1 MNSNDAVFDC
11 IIRKRKTTMDT
22 KALRQ
27 KILDLAIHGKLVP
40 QDPNDEPASVLLER
54 IKAEKE
60 RLIKE
65 GKIKRSKKSA
75 KTADTPHYENVPFE
89 VPESWMWCKL
99 DDLAFYKKG
108 PFGSSLTK
116 AMFVPKGKDTYKVYE
131 QKNAIQKDHKLGS
144 YYISTEKYCSL
155 SGFAVH
161 PNDIIVSCA
170 GTIGETYVLPQNIQ
184 EGIINQALMLIRL
197 YNREI
202 EGFYLLYFDFILKQE
217 AYKESKGTAIKNIP
231 PFDVLKNFFIPIPPK
246 EEQKRILSE
255 VDKWMSFVDDIDTN
269 SKDLQLYIKHTKS
282 KILDLAIHGKL
293 VPQNPNDEPAIEL
306 LKRINPDFTPC
317 DNGHSEKFPYEIP
330 ETWIWCGHN
339 SILDISGGA
348 QPAKSYFETQPKP
361 NYIRLYQ
368 IRDYGESPIPVY
380 IPINLA
386 SKQTEK
392 GDILLARYG
401 GSLGKVFHAEQG
413 AYNVAMAKVIFKF
426 ENLIYKE
433 FAYYY
438 YLSDLYQGKLK
449 EISRTAQ
456 AGFNSTDFND
466 MYFPLPPINEQ
477 QRIVQKIETLF
488 SVLDNIQT
496 TLEV

>member
-1 MNSNDAVFDC
+1 M
-11 IIRKRKTTMDT
+11 
-22 KALRQ
+22 
-27 KILDLAIHGKLVP
+27 
-40 QDPNDEPASVLLER
+40 
-54 IKAEKE
+54 
-60 RLIKE
+60 
-65 GKIKRSKKSA
+65 
-75 KTADTPHYENVPFE
+75 PHYQQDVPFE
-89 VPESWMWCKL
+89 VPDNWVWCKL

-161 PNDIIVSCA
+161 PYDIIVSCA

-202 EGFYLLYFDFILKQE
+202 ERFYLLYFDFILKQE

-269 SKDLQLYIKHTKS
+269 CKDLQLYIKHTKS

-293 VPQNPNDEPAIEL
+293 VPQDPNDEPAIEL

-317 DNGHSEKFPYEIP
+317 DNGHYPFDVPNGWYWCKLNDLCLFLSRGKSPKYSETDKTYPVFAQKCNLKEGGISLEQARFLDPSTVDKWDSKYKLQTGDVLVNSTGTGTVGRTRLFDESYLGKYPFVVPDSHVSVIRTFEEIRA
-330 ETWIWCGHN
+330 EYVFAYM
-339 SILDISGGA
+339 SSQL
-348 QPAKSYFETQPKP
+348 TQL
-361 NYIRLYQ
+361 YI
-368 IRDYGESPIPVY
+368 EE
-380 IPINLA
+380 NLA
-386 SKQTEK
+386 
-392 GDILLARYG
+392 
-401 GSLGKVFHAEQG
+401 GSTNQKELYIGVL
-413 AYNVAMAKVIFKF
+413 
-426 ENLIYKE
+426 ENL
-433 FAYYY
+433 
-438 YLSDLYQGKLK
+438 
-449 EISRTAQ
+449 
-456 AGFNSTDFND
+456 N
-466 MYFPLPPINEQ
+466 FPLPPLAEQ
-477 QRIVQKIETLF
+477 QCIVQKIEELF
-488 SVLDNIQT
+488 SVLDNIQNA
-496 TLEV
+496 LEV

>member
-1 MNSNDAVFDC
+1 
-11 IIRKRKTTMDT
+11 MDT
-22 KALRQ
+22 KKLRQ

-75 KTADTPHYENVPFE
+75 KTSDTPHYENVPFE
-89 VPESWMWCKL
+89 VPEGWVWCKL

-202 EGFYLLYFDFILKQE
+202 EDFYLLYFDFILKQE

-293 VPQNPNDEPAIEL
+293 VPQDPNDESAIEL

-317 DNGHSEKFPYEIP
+317 DNGHYTQLPFEAPQNWSWTTLGKIGKWQSGSTPNRLNKDYYNGNIPWLKTGDLNNGYITHIP
-330 ETWIWCGHN
+330 E
-339 SILDISGGA
+339 SITEKALNETSLKLNPTGSVLIAMYGATIGKIGILTFPATTNQACCACEVFNGIDKEFLFLFLLSHREEFIKMGGGGA
-348 QPAKSYFETQPKP
+348 QPNISKEKIINT
-361 NYIRLYQ
+361 YI
-368 IRDYGESPIPVY
+368 
-380 IPINLA
+380 
-386 SKQTEK
+386 
-392 GDILLARYG
+392 
-401 GSLGKVFHAEQG
+401 
-413 AYNVAMAKVIFKF
+413 
-426 ENLIYKE
+426 
-433 FAYYY
+433 
-438 YLSDLYQGKLK
+438 
-449 EISRTAQ
+449 
-456 AGFNSTDFND
+456 
-466 MYFPLPPINEQ
+466 PLPPFAEQ
-477 QRIVQKIETLF
+477 KRIVNTVNVLF
-488 SVLDNIQT
+488 TKLDDIMES
-496 TLEV
+496 L

>member
-1 MNSNDAVFDC
+1 
-11 IIRKRKTTMDT
+11 
-22 KALRQ
+22 
-27 KILDLAIHGKLVP
+27 
-40 QDPNDEPASVLLER
+40 
-54 IKAEKE
+54 
-60 RLIKE
+60 
-65 GKIKRSKKSA
+65 
-75 KTADTPHYENVPFE
+75 
-89 VPESWMWCKL
+89 MWCKL

-161 PNDIIVSCA
+161 PYDIIVSCA

-202 EGFYLLYFDFILKQE
+202 ERFYLLYFDFILKQE

-269 SKDLQLYIKHTKS
+269 CKDLQLYIKHTKS

-293 VPQNPNDEPAIEL
+293 VPQDPNDEPAIEL

-317 DNGHSEKFPYEIP
+317 DNGYYPVGWIETILGELFSHNTGKALNSSNKEGIFKDYLTTSNVYWNKFDFTAIKQMPFKESELNKC
-330 ETWIWCGHN
+330 TV
-339 SILDISGGA
+339 
-348 QPAKSYFETQPKP
+348 T
-361 NYIRLYQ
+361 
-368 IRDYGESPIPVY
+368 
-380 IPINLA
+380 
-386 SKQTEK
+386 K
-392 GDILLARYG
+392 GDLLVCEG
-401 GSLGKVFHAEQG
+401 GDIGRSAIWNYDYDICIQNHIHRLRPKIDLCVPFYYYTF
-413 AYNVAMAKVIFKF
+413 AYLKEN
-426 ENLIYKE
+426 NLIGGKGIGLLG
-433 FAYYY
+433 
-438 YLSDLYQGKLK
+438 LSSNALHKI
-449 EISRTAQ
+449 E
-456 AGFNSTDFND
+456 
-466 MYFPLPPINEQ
+466 MPLPPLAEQ
-477 QRIVQKIETLF
+477 QRIVQKIEELF
-488 SVLDNIQT
+488 SVLDNIQNA
-496 TLEV
+496 LEV

>member
-1 MNSNDAVFDC
+1 
-11 IIRKRKTTMDT
+11 
-22 KALRQ
+22 
-27 KILDLAIHGKLVP
+27 
-40 QDPNDEPASVLLER
+40 
-54 IKAEKE
+54 
-60 RLIKE
+60 
-65 GKIKRSKKSA
+65 
-75 KTADTPHYENVPFE
+75 
-89 VPESWMWCKL
+89 MWCKL

-161 PNDIIVSCA
+161 PYDIIVSCA

-202 EGFYLLYFDFILKQE
+202 ERFYLLYFDFILKQE

-269 SKDLQLYIKHTKS
+269 CKDLQLYIKHTKS

-293 VPQNPNDEPAIEL
+293 VPQDPNDEPAIEL

-317 DNGHSEKFPYEIP
+317 DNGYYPVGWIETILGELFSHNTGKALNSSNKEGIFKDYLTTSNVYWNKFDFTVIKQMPFKESELDKCTVTKGDLLVCEGGDIGRSA
-330 ETWIWCGHN
+330 IWN
-339 SILDISGGA
+339 YDYDICI
-348 QPAKSYFETQPKP
+348 QNHIHRLRPK
-361 NYIRLYQ
+361 
-368 IRDYGESPIPVY
+368 
-380 IPINLA
+380 INLCVPFYYY
-386 SKQTEK
+386 T
-392 GDILLARYG
+392 
-401 GSLGKVFHAEQG
+401 F
-413 AYNVAMAKVIFKF
+413 AYLKEN
-426 ENLIYKE
+426 NLIGGKGIGLLG
-433 FAYYY
+433 
-438 YLSDLYQGKLK
+438 LSSNALHKI
-449 EISRTAQ
+449 E
-456 AGFNSTDFND
+456 
-466 MYFPLPPINEQ
+466 MPLPPLAEQ
-477 QRIVQKIETLF
+477 QRIVQKIEELF
-488 SVLDNIQT
+488 SVLDNIQNA
-496 TLEV
+496 LEV

>member
-1 MNSNDAVFDC
+1 M
-11 IIRKRKTTMDT
+11 
-22 KALRQ
+22 
-27 KILDLAIHGKLVP
+27 
-40 QDPNDEPASVLLER
+40 
-54 IKAEKE
+54 
-60 RLIKE
+60 
-65 GKIKRSKKSA
+65 
-75 KTADTPHYENVPFE
+75 PFE